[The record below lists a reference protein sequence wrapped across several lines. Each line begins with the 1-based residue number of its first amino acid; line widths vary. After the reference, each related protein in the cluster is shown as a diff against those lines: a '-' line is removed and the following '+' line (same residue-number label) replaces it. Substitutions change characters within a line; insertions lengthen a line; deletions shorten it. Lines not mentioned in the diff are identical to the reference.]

1 MHVKIKS
8 SELYKQIY
16 DLVLAKIDRK
26 EWKEHEKL
34 PSVRRMAE
42 ELKVNRLTV
51 LRAYQL
57 LKEHKK
63 IYAKEKSGYFVK
75 SEDPS
80 FSLNESQLLEIA
92 DYPYSHL
99 LSSSIH
105 QVAVDYQFSQA
116 IIDPNLLPNS
126 YLSEYVKKVFTLYP
140 KVLGTYSTVQGDE
153 ELRTA
158 LSDYFYKTHHFFAPI
173 DELLITS
180 GAQQA
185 IDLVAKALLRAN
197 DTVLVERPTYSSAID
212 IFRQY
217 GARIIGIEIG
227 QGGYD
232 LNQLEHI
239 LKKDKPRFFY
249 TNPTFNN
256 PTGCTISALQRKQLV
271 ELAEK
276 YQCVIVEDD
285 PFRDIYFDKAPPF
298 PIYSYD
304 TDGYVI
310 YIRSFS
316 KYVSPGLR
324 VAAVACR
331 QPLMSHLITSKSLAD
346 NGTALINQKMFLH
359 YFFSERMQIH
369 LEKLRT
375 ALFLRKE
382 VMGNELA
389 ATSWKWTDPSGGL
402 NLWVELP
409 EQISVEKLLDACL
422 EQSISFVPGSICD
435 PDQALRSWIRLSF
448 SYANE
453 IQLQTGMKKLMTV
466 VETINSDS
474 AYRQ

>member
-1 MHVKIKS
+1 MKIKS

-42 ELKVNRLTV
+42 ELNVNRLTV

-63 IYAKEKSGYFVK
+63 IYAKEKSGYFVQP
-75 SEDPS
+75 EDPS
-80 FSLNESQLLEIA
+80 FSLNESQLPEIA
-92 DYPYSHL
+92 DYPYSNL
-99 LSSSIH
+99 LSSIH

-116 IIDPNLLPNS
+116 LIDPNLLPNS

-185 IDLVAKALLRAN
+185 IDLVAKVLLRAN

-239 LKKDKPRFFY
+239 LKKINRGFSIQIQPSIIQQATPFLLCKENSWWNLQKSINVSSLKMILSGIFILIRLLHSRFIRMI
-249 TNPTFNN
+249 PMAMLS
-256 PTGCTISALQRKQLV
+256 ISAALVNTFHLDCVLQL
-271 ELAEK
+271 
-276 YQCVIVEDD
+276 
-285 PFRDIYFDKAPPF
+285 
-298 PIYSYD
+298 
-304 TDGYVI
+304 
-310 YIRSFS
+310 
-316 KYVSPGLR
+316 
-324 VAAVACR
+324 
-331 QPLMSHLITSKSLAD
+331 
-346 NGTALINQKMFLH
+346 
-359 YFFSERMQIH
+359 
-369 LEKLRT
+369 
-375 ALFLRKE
+375 
-382 VMGNELA
+382 
-389 ATSWKWTDPSGGL
+389 
-402 NLWVELP
+402 
-409 EQISVEKLLDACL
+409 
-422 EQSISFVPGSICD
+422 
-435 PDQALRSWIRLSF
+435 
-448 SYANE
+448 
-453 IQLQTGMKKLMTV
+453 
-466 VETINSDS
+466 
-474 AYRQ
+474 